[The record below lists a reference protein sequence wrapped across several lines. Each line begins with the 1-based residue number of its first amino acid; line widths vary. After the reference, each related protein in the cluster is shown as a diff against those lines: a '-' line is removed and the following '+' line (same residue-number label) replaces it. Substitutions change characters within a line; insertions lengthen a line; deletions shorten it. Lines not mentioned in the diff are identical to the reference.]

1 MFTKNKAPFSSLVS
15 LFILSIMM
23 VIGIEMNAQSKSP
36 ISNEVVTSAFGT
48 IKQVKAGV
56 LDIGYVEAGPKTGTP
71 VVLIHGWPYDIHSF
85 EKVTPILVAQGYHV
99 YIPYLRGFGTTRF
112 LSEDTPRNGQQS
124 AIASDMIAFMDA
136 LKIDKAIVGGFDW
149 GARTAIIMG
158 ALWPER
164 CKAIVSVSGYIVVN
178 LTGNQQPLSP
188 AAEHAWW
195 YQYYFSTDRGQM
207 GYEKNRYEFNKL
219 IWKLA
224 SPKWIFDNA
233 AYEKTAISFNNP
245 DHAAIVIH
253 NYRWRLKLAD
263 GEKKYDELEKRL
275 DARPNITIPAV
286 TIGSDFDGPN
296 ANGKTYATKFTGK
309 YAHHILNGIGH
320 DVPQEDPKAFAKAI
334 IEADSFTKQ

>member
-1 MFTKNKAPFSSLVS
+1 MFTKNKVPFSILTT
-15 LFILSIMM
+15 LFIALIMM
-23 VIGIEMNAQSKSP
+23 ISSETNAQNKKTISNQIGIPTFEK
-36 ISNEVVTSAFGT
+36 
-48 IKQVKAGV
+48 IKQVKAGD
-56 LDIGYVEAGPKTGTP
+56 LEIGYVEAGSKLGTP
-71 VVLIHGWPYDIHSF
+71 VVLIHGWPYDIHSY

-112 LSEDTPRNGQQS
+112 LSADTPRNGQQ
-124 AIASDMIAFMDA
+124 AAFASDMIAFMDA

-188 AAEHAWW
+188 AAELAWW
-195 YQYYFSTDRGQM
+195 YQYYFSTERGQL

-224 SPKWIFDNA
+224 SPKWIFDKE
-233 AYEKTAISFNNP
+233 AYEKTAKSFDNP
-245 DHAAIVIH
+245 DHVAIVIH
-253 NYRWRLKLAD
+253 NYRWRLKLAE

-286 TIGSDFDGPN
+286 TLASDFDGAN
-296 ANGKTYATKFTGK
+296 ANGKAYASKFTGK
-309 YAHHILNGIGH
+309 YAHHILTGIGH
-320 DVPQEDPKAFAKAI
+320 DVPQEDPKAFAAAI
-334 IEADSFTKQ
+334 IEADGFTKP

>member
-1 MFTKNKAPFSSLVS
+1 MFTKNKAPFSSLFS

-23 VIGIEMNAQSKSP
+23 ISTDMNAQLKSS
-36 ISNEVVTSAFGT
+36 ISNEIVQYAFGT

-136 LKIDKAIVGGFDW
+136 LNIDKAIVGGFDW

-188 AAEHAWW
+188 VAEHAWW

-224 SPKWIFDNA
+224 SPKWIFDNE
-233 AYEKTAISFNNP
+233 AYEKTAPSFDNP
-245 DHAAIVIH
+245 DHVAIVIH
-253 NYRWRLKLAD
+253 NYRWRLKLAE

-286 TIGSDFDGPN
+286 TIGSDFDGAN
-296 ANGKTYATKFTGK
+296 ANGKAYSSKFTGK

-320 DVPQEDPKAFAKAI
+320 DVPQEDPKAFADAI
-334 IEADSFTKQ
+334 IEADAFTK